1 MVTVLYREVGTH
13 NQGQVVVLH
22 RLTSLLT
29 QRQRLAVTPGVQE
42 LNLLVTLE
50 LHPSLRGRSIRPRS
64 RHRSLRPSAC
74 RIHEGEL
81 AGRDRNRVLPIPGGP
96 HNQSCF
102 WRGCRGTMMLLCNHK
117 AISMLG

>member
-50 LHPSLRGRSIRPRS
+50 LIHHYEVVASVLVAVI
-64 RHRSLRPSAC
+64 SLRPSAC

-81 AGRDRNRVLPIPGGP
+81 AGRTGTGSCQYPADPTTRVASGVAVAAP
-96 HNQSCF
+96 
-102 WRGCRGTMMLLCNHK
+102 
-117 AISMLG
+117 